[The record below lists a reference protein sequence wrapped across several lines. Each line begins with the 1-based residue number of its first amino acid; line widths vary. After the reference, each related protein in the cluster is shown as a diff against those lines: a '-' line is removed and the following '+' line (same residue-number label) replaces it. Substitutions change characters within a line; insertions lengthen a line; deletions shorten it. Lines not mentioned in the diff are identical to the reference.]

1 MIFEILYTIFILSFY
16 LTYFLHDKVYNK
28 SYCVPIFCVNLF
40 ENCWTGRIWWDVSYY
55 RSLRAPTV
63 DVGYVPNVKYLAHI
77 PHQTHFMPIYQML
90 YMLNFLQL
98 ATVKSH
104 IYNHTEQSG
113 ILIYYFLFLF
123 QPSFL
128 LQLTASIS
136 FSTLPF
142 FFFFPLPRCSTVFP
156 FLKKKPPSISFLPSL
171 I

>member
-1 MIFEILYTIFILSFY
+1 MCQMLNIWHIFHTKPILSPF
-16 LTYFLHDKVYNK
+16 
-28 SYCVPIFCVNLF
+28 I
-40 ENCWTGRIWWDVSYY
+40 R
-55 RSLRAPTV
+55 
-63 DVGYVPNVKYLAHI
+63 YLAHI
-77 PHQTHFMPIYQML
+77 PHQTHFKPIYQIW

-98 ATVKSH
+98 ATVKSQ
-104 IYNHTEQSG
+104 IYIRTEQSG

-156 FLKKKPPSISFLPSL
+156 FLKKSHHRFRFYHH
-171 I
+171 